1 MEPVW
6 KLVPQLSPA
15 EFWVFLFFQVW
26 DNRAQKVNTNN
37 RIYSE
42 FWKRKKIERD
52 KKFHFDPEVLIRN
65 WNFYLIIIIT
75 LLFIIIIII
84 TNFDL
89 DKDFFPLKLEILT
102 SLLKF
107 CLEKNRPRNLKFDLN
122 SHFDLEIEILT
133 SQIRLTSKV
142 ILTLKVKCWPGRS
155 DITSELI
162 IWPQNWPQLDFY
174 QFSFKKM
181 HS

>member
-15 EFWVFLFFQVW
+15 EFWVFCFF
-26 DNRAQKVNTNN
+26 KVEIT
-37 RIYSE
+37 E
-42 FWKRKKIERD
+42 FRKWTQITEYILNFENVKKSKET
-52 KKFHFDPEVLIRN
+52 KKFHFDPEILTRN
-65 WNFYLIIIIT
+65 WNFYFTQEI
-75 LLFIIIIII
+75 FI

-107 CLEKNRPRNLKFDLN
+107 CLEKNWPRNLKFDLN
-122 SHFDLEIEILT
+122 SDFDLEIEILT

-155 DITSELI
+155 D
-162 IWPQNWPQLDFY
+162 
-174 QFSFKKM
+174 
-181 HS
+181 